1 VFNGAVVLAPCLQ
14 SFLLG
19 FSFPKQLIFF
29 FLLFSC
35 LVLVPC
41 KGAERTGR
49 WGGIWEMFME
59 QEGGA
64 GGSVPSPRVSR
75 RVNPCEQIPG
85 HNEAYWGLEVAP
97 ESKTCLKHLV
107 VQQPTLLCA
116 GNRFT
121 QHSKCLALGSTNI
134 LSVPTAICCFSLLD
148 RCTY

>member
-1 VFNGAVVLAPCLQ
+1 MGRDMGDVYGAGRRGWGEC
-14 SFLLG
+14 
-19 FSFPKQLIFF
+19 SFP
-29 FLLFSC
+29 
-35 LVLVPC
+35 
-41 KGAERTGR
+41 
-49 WGGIWEMFME
+49 
-59 QEGGA
+59 
-64 GGSVPSPRVSR
+64 SR